1 MRKLTIGMCTYDDFD
16 GVYFT
21 IQSIRM
27 YHSEVLD
34 DIEFIIVDNNPLSKH
49 GESLKH
55 FTTSIQEPYQYIPF
69 TDYTSTTIKN
79 IVFEKAN
86 TPYVLCVDCHVLL
99 EAGSIKKLIE
109 FYDKNAAR
117 GLYHGPL
124 LYDNLED
131 ISTHFN
137 LTWSSHMWG
146 QWGTDSRGFDRDNE
160 PFDIP
165 AQGCGLFTCR
175 KADWLGFNPNF
186 RGFGGEEGYIHEK
199 YRRNNREVKCLPFLG
214 WCHRFGR
221 PNGIPYTNTYND
233 WYRNYIIGALEIGL
247 DTDAI
252 EDAFL
257 TVIPE
262 DTREYIKDEVVQ
274 IFEKDEV
281 VEIFNTPKTKCNC
294 RS

>member
-1 MRKLTIGMCTYDDFD
+1 MRKLTIGMCTYDDYD

-34 DIEFIIVDNNPLSKH
+34 DIEFVIVDNNPSSKH
-49 GESLKH
+49 GESLAQFIK
-55 FTTSIQEPYQYIPF
+55 SVDEPLQYIPF
-69 TDYTSTTIKN
+69 TDYTSTSLRN
-79 IVFEKAN
+79 IIFEKAN

-109 FYDKNAAR
+109 FYDNSKST

-124 LYDNLED
+124 LYDNLES

-137 LTWSSHMWG
+137 LTWSSYMWG
-146 QWGTDSRGFDRDNE
+146 QWGTDSRGEDKDSE

-175 KADWLGFNPNF
+175 KDSWLGFNPNF

-199 YRRNNREVKCLPFLG
+199 YRKHNREVKCLPFLR
-214 WCHRFGR
+214 WLHRFQR

-233 WYRNYIIGALEIGL
+233 RYRNYLIGAIELSL

-252 EDAFL
+252 EDVFESVL
-257 TVIPE
+257 SE
-262 DTREYIKDEVVQ
+262 DTRERIKDEIVK
-274 IFEKDEV
+274 IFD
-281 VEIFNTPKTKCNC
+281 TPKSKCKC
-294 RS
+294 KS